1 MVYPDRRRFFLI
13 AVDDDVVGRYVAMC
27 IPFGK
32 YRVGQGV
39 EGSAETLIVTIVV
52 EKNIRQ
58 GLALNPLGKGD
69 IYIYGVTRYRGDK
82 EGLLNVRCAV

>member
-1 MVYPDRRRFFLI
+1 MEYSVEGLCSVWCLPKASI
-13 AVDDDVVGRYVAMC
+13 SMRYILSPLTMMLSGDMC

-69 IYIYGVTRYRGDK
+69 IYIYGVTRY
-82 EGLLNVRCAV
+82 